1 MPLCSA
7 VFAGAGIS
15 SNTWRS
21 ASSSAARMAYSA
33 SWNAFVHAIESV
45 AKFTSKPAVGEVD
58 CCGCLEEPLDGVEEE
73 EGYELD
79 RLRAPLGATAVDVET
94 TGVTVVGVDGTTLA
108 GAALGLSTL
117 SVVGL
122 LRMVMSSPDLR
133 DISAIGSEGILDP
146 A

>member
-1 MPLCSA
+1 MVSRKKKDTSW
-7 VFAGAGIS
+7 I
-15 SNTWRS
+15 
-21 ASSSAARMAYSA
+21 AS
-33 SWNAFVHAIESV
+33 
-45 AKFTSKPAVGEVD
+45 G
-58 CCGCLEEPLDGVEEE
+58 
-73 EGYELD
+73 
-79 RLRAPLGATAVDVET
+79 LRAPLGATAVDVET

>member
-1 MPLCSA
+1 MDALKSRWM
-7 VFAGAGIS
+7 VSRKKKDTSWI
-15 SNTWRS
+15 
-21 ASSSAARMAYSA
+21 AS
-33 SWNAFVHAIESV
+33 
-45 AKFTSKPAVGEVD
+45 G
-58 CCGCLEEPLDGVEEE
+58 
-73 EGYELD
+73 
-79 RLRAPLGATAVDVET
+79 LRTLLGTTAVDVEM